1 MSVLTLT
8 IPLGETRITVD
19 VAAPIDISLCV
30 SPNEQAN
37 GFFLPYATF
46 TPFRAG
52 SFVGSIEE
60 GGPVRCDVIT
70 FAPHG
75 NGTHTECIGHVAG
88 QRYRLPQ
95 CMHDLVDAAQ
105 LVTVAPEDIDGDHVI
120 TRTMLEYA
128 WDHAGC
134 TTLVLRTTPNDDTKK
149 LRQWSGTNPP
159 YVHPEAMQ
167 LIVGRGVRH
176 LLIDLPSV
184 DREESAGQLP
194 SHWTFWQWPAA
205 PRETCTITEFI
216 YVPNDVADG
225 VYGIMFNIA
234 GFDGD
239 AAPSRPQ
246 LLPVIQ

>member
-1 MSVLTLT
+1 MSAIPLTLPHGNT
-8 IPLGETRITVD
+8 AITVD
-19 VAAPIDISLCV
+19 VARPIDIALCV
-30 SPNEQAN
+30 SPNEQPNA
-37 GFFLPYATF
+37 FFLPHATF

-52 SFVGSIEE
+52 AFVGSIEE

-95 CMHDLVDAAQ
+95 CMTDLVDTAQ
-105 LVTVAPEDIDGDHVI
+105 LITVALEDVEGDHVI
-120 TRTMLEYA
+120 TRAALEQV
-128 WDHAGC
+128 WNHADC
-134 TTLVLRTTPNDDTKK
+134 TTLVLRTTPNDDTKQ

-159 YVHPEAMQ
+159 YVQPDAMQ
-167 LIVGRGVRH
+167 VIVGRGVRH

-194 SHWTFWQWPAA
+194 AHWTFWQWPAA
-205 PRETCTITEFI
+205 PRENCTITEFI